1 MGKVV
6 HSEPTSFDVRQFLS
20 FKFSAFQAQV
30 VSDVSHN
37 QKNPYK
43 VDHNFHLLLTAVV
56 LYMEDPVWLTLCS
69 GIWLTKW
76 PLTL

>member
-30 VSDVSHN
+30 VSDVSHKLEVCN
-37 QKNPYK
+37 LELAEIF
-43 VDHNFHLLLTAVV
+43 VDTARILLNRQ
-56 LYMEDPVWLTLCS
+56 P
-69 GIWLTKW
+69 
-76 PLTL
+76 

>member
-30 VSDVSHN
+30 VSDVSH
-37 QKNPYK
+37 KLK
-43 VDHNFHLLLTAVV
+43 VCKFEAKEMAEIFVDTARVLLNRQ
-56 LYMEDPVWLTLCS
+56 P
-69 GIWLTKW
+69 
-76 PLTL
+76 

>member
-30 VSDVSHN
+30 VSDVSH
-37 QKNPYK
+37 KLK
-43 VDHNFHLLLTAVV
+43 VCNFEMAEIFVDTARI
-56 LYMEDPVWLTLCS
+56 LFS
-69 GIWLTKW
+69 GGTC
-76 PLTL
+76 

>member
-30 VSDVSHN
+30 VSDVSH
-37 QKNPYK
+37 KLKVYK
-43 VDHNFHLLLTAVV
+43 FEAKEMAEIFVDTARILLNRQ
-56 LYMEDPVWLTLCS
+56 P
-69 GIWLTKW
+69 
-76 PLTL
+76 

>member
-30 VSDVSHN
+30 VSDVSH
-37 QKNPYK
+37 KLK
-43 VDHNFHLLLTAVV
+43 VCNLEMAQIFVGTARILLNRQP
-56 LYMEDPVWLTLCS
+56 EEFCQNKK
-69 GIWLTKW
+69 IHTK
-76 PLTL
+76 